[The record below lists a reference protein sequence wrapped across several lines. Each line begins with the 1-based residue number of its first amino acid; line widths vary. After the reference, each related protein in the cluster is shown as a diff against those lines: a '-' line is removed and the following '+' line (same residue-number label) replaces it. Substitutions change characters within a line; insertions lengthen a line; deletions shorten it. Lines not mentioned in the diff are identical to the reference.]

1 MLRGLRV
8 QCGGLQPQDLEGFM
22 GYSLGVKGLGV
33 EGILGL
39 GSKPIEV
46 QRFGIL
52 DLKPRGFTVGALFF
66 LGGSSGYIWV

>member
-1 MLRGLRV
+1 
-8 QCGGLQPQDLEGFM
+8 M
-22 GYSLGVKGLGV
+22 GYSLGVKGLGF

-52 DLKPRGFTVGALFF
+52 DLKPRGFTVGALIIRM
-66 LGGSSGYIWV
+66 GSSGYMWV